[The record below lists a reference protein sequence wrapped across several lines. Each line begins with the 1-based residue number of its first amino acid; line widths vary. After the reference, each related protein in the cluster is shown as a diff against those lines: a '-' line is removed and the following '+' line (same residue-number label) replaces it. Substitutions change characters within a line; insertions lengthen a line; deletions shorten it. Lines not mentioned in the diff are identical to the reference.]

1 MNNRLDHRD
10 ILTLSTLLDEGM
22 ELRPELI
29 EAWLAAL
36 CAEHQHLVDRLR
48 EMLTEHAS
56 ATQSSFMQAGPQVSA
71 VEVSGRAA
79 GQTIGGYTLVREI
92 GRGGMGCVWLAEC
105 TYNGQTRRV
114 ALKLPRADRGP
125 VPAERMGEEGDIGA
139 LMIHPNVVRLLQSGI
154 DPVHG
159 RYIAMEY
166 LEGQPLD
173 TWCDSQSVGVQG
185 RLRLFLQVVH
195 AVAYAHALGIAHLD
209 IKPSNVLVTCDGQ
222 VHLLDFGIARRL
234 MGSDVGHAPQ
244 QRLRI
249 LTPGYSSPEQRCD
262 EPITFASDVY
272 SLGVIFLELATS
284 MPAILPGGGAA
295 RLVGDFL
302 RTQADKGFAIKADPR
317 CRGTWAALGQPEDDI
332 RVLRGF
338 IRLGLQCTAAD
349 RRERPCMIDIQL
361 ALQDLLSDSG
371 GSSSFFA
378 RPDLIQAPS
387 GSAPRSCVVCDAA
400 ARSVVFLPCSHAC
413 TCAAC
418 AAVMGCG
425 EGVYKGESCRVA
437 GEAFP
442 CPVCRGPVVSSRP
455 AAGPVF
461 ITYQQPE
468 LEADSA
474 STTAVTAIDS
484 ANAHLP
490 DSEPSTAVLGVASDS
505 AAQDLALG
513 AAAAHA
519 DAAAAAADS
528 FGGRR
533 LRIMYV

>member
-272 SLGVIFLELATS
+272 SLGALCCKLLTGRLPPGPENFDGCDVWDLLGNPELAPSFDPVEDDRPQPRLLETLA
-284 MPAILPGGGAA
+284 AILSKAFSREPAQ
-295 RLVGDFL
+295 R
-302 RTQADKGFAIKADPR
+302 FATAHRMAESIQR
-317 CRGTWAALGQPEDDI
+317 CLGSLEQ
-332 RVLRGF
+332 
-338 IRLGLQCTAAD
+338 T
-349 RRERPCMIDIQL
+349 
-361 ALQDLLSDSG
+361 
-371 GSSSFFA
+371 
-378 RPDLIQAPS
+378 
-387 GSAPRSCVVCDAA
+387 SA
-400 ARSVVFLPCSHAC
+400 
-413 TCAAC
+413 
-418 AAVMGCG
+418 
-425 EGVYKGESCRVA
+425 
-437 GEAFP
+437 
-442 CPVCRGPVVSSRP
+442 
-455 AAGPVF
+455 
-461 ITYQQPE
+461 
-468 LEADSA
+468 
-474 STTAVTAIDS
+474 
-484 ANAHLP
+484 
-490 DSEPSTAVLGVASDS
+490 
-505 AAQDLALG
+505 
-513 AAAAHA
+513 
-519 DAAAAAADS
+519 
-528 FGGRR
+528 
-533 LRIMYV
+533 